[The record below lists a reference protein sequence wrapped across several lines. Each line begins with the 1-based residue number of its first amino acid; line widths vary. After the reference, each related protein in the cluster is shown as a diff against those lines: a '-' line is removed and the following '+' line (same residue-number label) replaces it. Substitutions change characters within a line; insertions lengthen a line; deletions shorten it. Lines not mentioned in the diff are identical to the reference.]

1 MNTKP
6 KPKPKPKPENPQAM
20 TPPSPSADFAT
31 PVDRGMPNGSRQTSP
46 PSPQSPQLQFQDSP
60 RAARFAARS
69 PTPTTTPRTAA
80 INMITSYIGDIV
92 PNAVN
97 VNKKKISDAVSEVAK
112 KRVQYE
118 DGADLCRMVVDRVNK
133 RIIINFTTPPLTQ
146 AQLEQLCAYFIRS
159 GGSKK
164 KHRTGKNTKSK
175 TRTRNNSR
183 TIKKMKIRRIR
194 K

>member
-1 MNTKP
+1 MNTK
-6 KPKPKPKPENPQAM
+6 
-20 TPPSPSADFAT
+20 
-31 PVDRGMPNGSRQTSP
+31 
-46 PSPQSPQLQFQDSP
+46 QSPQLQFQDSP

-97 VNKKKISDAVSEVAK
+97 EKKISDAVSEVARTP
-112 KRVQYE
+112 RVQYE
-118 DGADLCRMVVDRVNK
+118 DGADLCRMVVDRVKN

-146 AQLEQLCAYFIRS
+146 AQLEQLCANFIRS

-164 KHRTGKNTKSK
+164 KRRTGKNTKSK

-194 K
+194 KIIK